1 MWGLRTNKRTPPNS
15 QMRER
20 RGQETEKGVRRRP
33 LPATRR
39 AGLGTDPAAAGAP
52 RGARGRGSRDQR
64 GSLLSAV
71 VDASRAGA
79 SQARRIQTPSR
90 CAVPQGLLPR
100 YLSIISRFFPKGTGL
115 CHLLQLGHTRRTVR
129 RARPASHGRTRA
141 VCAAHMGPGWGRA
154 GVSPRGE
161 EVPLYR
167 TGSRGG
173 RRGRRTCAR
182 GLRVS
187 AEGAAAPGDRDR
199 EESGGPLGPLVAEGA
214 SRGVTPTSAQKHS
227 PSALK

>member
-1 MWGLRTNKRTPPNS
+1 
-15 QMRER
+15 MRER

-39 AGLGTDPAAAGAP
+39 AGLGTDRAAAGAP

-64 GSLLSAV
+64 GSSLSAV
-71 VDASRAGA
+71 ADASRAGA

-167 TGSRGG
+167 TGVGEDGG
-173 RRGRRTCAR
+173 DAARAPGGSASVLRGRRPPETVTAR
-182 GLRVS
+182 RAV
-187 AEGAAAPGDRDR
+187 AP
-199 EESGGPLGPLVAEGA
+199 
-214 SRGVTPTSAQKHS
+214 
-227 PSALK
+227 